1 MRCRVQSG
9 GTTVQAIAGNHAV
22 FFGLDLTEG
31 ARPGCLG
38 FALHRVDRTE
48 NEAYFLS
55 GFKTFRSVVPQPSST
70 VIYPSDK
77 HPIQGMWWGD
87 YTAKPAHQYEYTV
100 VPVYGSPKNLSMPDA
115 NSATVEI
122 STGNPDEGIHG
133 VYFNRGV
140 AASQAY
146 ATKFGAAPDSLP
158 PDKRAEA
165 MTWLSRG
172 LHEALIAFITR
183 DASPGLAIR
192 AAVYEF
198 TEPAVLAA
206 FAKAREA
213 GADVRIVFHDK
224 GDQGQ
229 ANEDAIKQANLDP
242 AMLIKRTHPVIAHN
256 KFIIRCD
263 RAADGSLLPKELWT
277 GSTNLSE
284 GGIFGHSNVGHAV
297 RDATVADAYLEYW
310 TELSADP
317 TGEPLKQWVSAH
329 SPFVAE
335 ALSGAGIHTLFSPR
349 TALDPL
355 DWYAER
361 FTAAASGSTHLTL
374 PFGLDNKHFE
384 PRLTAVPA
392 SDATL
397 RYVMLDQADDHQA
410 IWSANHAVQVAV
422 GSEGGPG
429 SLTRWARE
437 RLTGFNAHVPYLHT
451 KILLVSPLAAAPV
464 VISGSANFS
473 EASTTGNDEN
483 MLIVVGDTDVADV
496 YFTEYARIF
505 QHFYARWW
513 AAHLDPH
520 GSDTHSFL
528 TEDDSWQQR
537 YFDPKS
543 PKHAERLLY
552 SSQVQDN
559 VA

>member
-22 FFGLDLTEG
+22 FFGFDLTEG

-115 NSATVEI
+115 NSATVEM

-172 LHEALIAFITR
+172 LHEAVIAFITR

-229 ANEDAIKQANLDP
+229 ANEDAIKQANLDA
-242 AMLIKRTHPVIAHN
+242 AMLI
-256 KFIIRCD
+256 
-263 RAADGSLLPKELWT
+263 
-277 GSTNLSE
+277 
-284 GGIFGHSNVGHAV
+284 
-297 RDATVADAYLEYW
+297 
-310 TELSADP
+310 
-317 TGEPLKQWVSAH
+317 
-329 SPFVAE
+329 
-335 ALSGAGIHTLFSPR
+335 
-349 TALDPL
+349 
-355 DWYAER
+355 
-361 FTAAASGSTHLTL
+361 
-374 PFGLDNKHFE
+374 
-384 PRLTAVPA
+384 
-392 SDATL
+392 
-397 RYVMLDQADDHQA
+397 
-410 IWSANHAVQVAV
+410 
-422 GSEGGPG
+422 
-429 SLTRWARE
+429 
-437 RLTGFNAHVPYLHT
+437 
-451 KILLVSPLAAAPV
+451 
-464 VISGSANFS
+464 
-473 EASTTGNDEN
+473 
-483 MLIVVGDTDVADV
+483 
-496 YFTEYARIF
+496 
-505 QHFYARWW
+505 
-513 AAHLDPH
+513 
-520 GSDTHSFL
+520 
-528 TEDDSWQQR
+528 
-537 YFDPKS
+537 
-543 PKHAERLLY
+543 
-552 SSQVQDN
+552 
-559 VA
+559 